1 MKNYDYNCAEDGHG
15 LRYPEFSVVLLQ
27 IFALGSIKEFR
38 FPEELSRTG
47 FMESN
52 NNGIDSQI
60 FTMSRS
66 EEKRNIRRFSLGG
79 FDFNLPLKLKNAC
92 HPVVLWG
99 HVAVEM
105 SLLFGH
111 TVSIA
116 YYFVFDKEGK
126 GCKASEP
133 VSTDHIIALLASHM
147 SAEHWSKNKGKSETD
162 INMEITDFVIRNLHL
177 DENGVY
183 RSKPVPEIKIDGC
196 GRVFD
201 NISGRYKK
209 FILDSCTVERSNV
222 SAEEKRLYR
231 KYNSSSLDGSCDDFH
246 YAMVDIWESVQHP
259 LPIIGK
265 NCDLFSKDRTDRL
278 SEAGIINHIRD
289 FHKPELIGL
298 MTLYPGEWPYRDS
311 EAYDDVCGKNI
322 AIDTD
327 DLVLVNDNVCV
338 VIGTY
343 GRRGADSPVDWE
355 EHLQERDK
363 YHVSW
368 PEYLMILEMVLA
380 KKYVIEYASDQLI
393 DATLGVDNVSSS
405 DIIAHNAELSMR
417 LSRMELQLD
426 VVKYSKFMSHKVMFD
441 RTTERLGLE
450 KATERLNSMMDVV
463 DNSLHNLSDYK
474 AMKSDFTLN
483 IILVLISIASVF
495 ELFFQN
501 SRMPFLAHFGFET
514 EPFAVTLVCV
524 VAGLTIFGLLLVV
537 ANAVKSIFKKIKLLW
552 NNLRF
557 WRRFRRMRKA

>member
-1 MKNYDYNCAEDGHG
+1 MMKNYDYTCAKDGHG
-15 LRYPEFSVVLLQ
+15 LRYPGFSVVLLQ

-38 FPEELSRTG
+38 FPDKIGAAG
-47 FMESN
+47 FISPNE
-52 NNGIDSQI
+52 NGIDSLI
-60 FTMSRS
+60 FTMSRA
-66 EEKRNIRRFSLGG
+66 EERRNIKRFSLGG
-79 FDFNLPLKLKNAC
+79 FDFRLPLTEPY
-92 HPVVLWG
+92 PVVLSG
-99 HVAVEM
+99 HVSVDM

-111 TVSIA
+111 TVSIS
-116 YYFVFDKEGK
+116 YSFVFNGEDS
-126 GCKASEP
+126 GCTMSEP
-133 VSTDHIIALLASHM
+133 VATDHIIALLAAHM

-162 INMEITDFVIRNLHL
+162 INMELTDFTVSGLHL
-177 DENGVY
+177 DENGKYHPGVL
-183 RSKPVPEIKIDGC
+183 PDLNIDGS

-201 NISGRYKK
+201 VISRRYKE
-209 FILDSCTVERSNV
+209 FVLESCTKERRNV
-222 SAEEKRLYR
+222 SVEEKRLYR
-231 KYNSSSLDGSCDDFH
+231 KYSKAALAGSSDDFH
-246 YAMVDIWESVQHP
+246 YAMVDVWENVSHP
-259 LPIIGK
+259 FAEDGEEG
-265 NCDLFSKDRTDRL
+265 DLFSKDRKNKL
-278 SEAGIINHIRD
+278 SEADIVNHIRD
-289 FHKPELIGL
+289 WHKPELIGL
-298 MTLYPGEWPYRDS
+298 MTLYPGEWPYRDA
-311 EAYDDVCGKNI
+311 EAYDSVCGQNI

-355 EHLQERDK
+355 EHLLERSK

-368 PEYLMILEMVLA
+368 PEYLLILEMVLA

-426 VVKYSKFMSHKVMFD
+426 IVKYSKFMSHKVMFD

-483 IILVLISIASVF
+483 IILALISIASVF

-514 EPFAVTLVCV
+514 EPWAVTLVCV
-524 VAGLTIFGLLLVV
+524 VAALTIFGLLLVV
-537 ANAVKSIFKKIKLLW
+537 ANVVRNIYRKIKLLW
-552 NNLRF
+552 ND
-557 WRRFRRMRKA
+557 